1 MSEKK
6 GGATESDE
14 HLALLREIRDLQKE
28 SVQQQKAHMWILL
41 PIFALL
47 AILLI
52 LGLAGFF

>member
-1 MSEKK
+1 MADDD
-6 GGATESDE
+6 GGTDE
-14 HLALLREIRDLQKE
+14 QLALLREIRDLNRE
-28 SVQQQKAHMWILL
+28 MVAQQKAHMWILL